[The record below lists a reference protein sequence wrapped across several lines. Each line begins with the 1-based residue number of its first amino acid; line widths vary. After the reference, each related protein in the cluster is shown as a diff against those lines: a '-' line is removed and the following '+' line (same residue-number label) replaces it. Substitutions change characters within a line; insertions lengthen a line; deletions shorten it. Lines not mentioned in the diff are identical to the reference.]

1 MPPPARSEVVSC
13 FLGGRRV
20 EVEGSADDA
29 TVMGPLRA
37 EGCYEPH
44 LVAAMERLV
53 RPEWVVLDV
62 GANVGVHTLAA
73 AGLAT
78 RGQVYAFEPALE
90 TFSYLEANLRRAGL
104 RNAWAERLALSSG
117 PGTARL
123 SYRPH
128 QSGASHFLGEGPD
141 EDGSRVEEVPCC
153 SLDSW
158 VASRGLDRVDL
169 MKVDVEGAEMA
180 VLDGAAQTLAAK
192 QPWVII
198 ECNPVTQARIGRSSY
213 QALLRRL
220 QGIFRSVWW
229 VRGDGSFGLVL
240 SGRQLGRLLGAFGL
254 VDLVGTFE
262 PVDRARRASPH
273 RPELSAAAAWAR
285 LAWRGNRWRRP
296 ERSYVGGPVDMIGA
310 FPEAVSVER
319 GGSFEVSATVV
330 NRSRQWLSS
339 GFPDHPVLASYHWLD
354 EAGRVLV
361 QDGRRTPLP
370 ADVPPGGRLNLTLVA
385 DAPLTAGGYVL
396 GATLVQERYVWLDW
410 LGGSVAKVRVT
421 VT

>member
-1 MPPPARSEVVSC
+1 MVPCTLA
-13 FLGGRRV
+13 GRRV
-20 EVEGSADDA
+20 EVEGPADDA

-37 EGCYEPH
+37 GGCYEPH
-44 LVAAMERLV
+44 LMAAMERLV
-53 RPEWVVLDV
+53 RPGWVVLDV
-62 GANVGVHTLAA
+62 GANIGLHTLAA
-73 AGLAT
+73 ASLAS

-90 TFSYLEANLRRAGL
+90 TFTYLEANLRRAGL
-104 RNAWAERLALSSG
+104 RNARAERLALSDG

-123 SYRPH
+123 AYRSH
-128 QSGASHFLGEGPD
+128 QSGASHFIGEGPD
-141 EDGSRVEEVPCC
+141 EDGSSVEEVPCC

-169 MKVDVEGAEMA
+169 VKVDVEGAEMA
-180 VLDGAAQTLAAK
+180 VLDGAAQTLATK
-192 QPWVII
+192 QPWVIM
-198 ECNPVTQARIGRSSY
+198 ECNPVTQARVGRSSY

-220 QGIFRSVWW
+220 RGIFRSVWW
-229 VRGDGSFGLVL
+229 VRGDGSFGLVV
-240 SGRQLGRLLGAFGL
+240 SSRQLGRLLGAFGL

-285 LAWRGNRWRRP
+285 LAWRDNRWRRP
-296 ERSYVGGPVDMIGA
+296 VRSYVGGPVDVVGA
-310 FPEAVSVER
+310 RPEVVSVAR

-339 GFPDHPVLASYHWLD
+339 AFPDHPVLASYHWLD
-354 EAGRVLV
+354 EGGRVVV

-370 ADVPPGGRLNLTLVA
+370 ADVPPGGRLALSLVA
-385 DAPLTAGGYVL
+385 DAPPAPGDYLL

-410 LGGSVAKVRVT
+410 LGGSVAKVRVR